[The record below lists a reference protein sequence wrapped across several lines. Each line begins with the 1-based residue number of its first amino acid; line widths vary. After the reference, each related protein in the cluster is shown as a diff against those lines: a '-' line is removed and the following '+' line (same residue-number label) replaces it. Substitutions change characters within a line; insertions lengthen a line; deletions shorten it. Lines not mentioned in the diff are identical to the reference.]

1 MAEYSVERIEDKRI
15 ENGKTEYYL
24 KWKGYPRSANTWESM
39 EDLHC
44 PDLIA
49 SFEKS
54 LIKNKKESMQRL
66 SSALGSHGS
75 ACSKRQKV
83 QEEDDE
89 NLTGFERGLEPS
101 KILGATN
108 SSGQLMF
115 LMKWVGTGHAD
126 LVLAKQA
133 NVICPQ
139 VVIQFYEEHLLLY
152 NSAEDLKDQN

>member
-24 KWKGYPRSANTWESM
+24 KWKGYPRTANTWESV
-39 EDLHC
+39 EDLQC

-66 SSALGSHGS
+66 SSALDSHGS
-75 ACSKRQKV
+75 AGSKRQKL

-89 NLTGFERGLEPS
+89 NRTGFKHGLQPS

-115 LMKWVGTGHAD
+115 LMKWVGTEHAD

-139 VVIQFYEEHLLLY
+139 VVIKFYEENLFLY
-152 NSAEDLKDQN
+152 RRC